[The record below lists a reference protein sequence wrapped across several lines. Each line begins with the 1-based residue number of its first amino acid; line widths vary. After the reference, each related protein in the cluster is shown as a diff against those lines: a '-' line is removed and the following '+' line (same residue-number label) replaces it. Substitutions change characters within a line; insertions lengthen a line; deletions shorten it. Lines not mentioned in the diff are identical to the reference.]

1 MKCINISSYFNLAAL
16 AARGDIALGAL
27 TRLIYDYCGN
37 ENSLCED
44 VQPSITMLK
53 ALTVHVRFLDGH
65 TAIKPAFL
73 SLSSVP
79 SILPLANLSFIYFC
93 FLICVIISSY
103 FVVTFSL
110 AQLPRGVPEAY

>member
-27 TRLIYDYCGN
+27 TQLIYDYCGN

-44 VQPSITMLK
+44 YQPSITMLK
-53 ALTVHVRFLDGH
+53 ALAVHVRFLDDH

-79 SILPLANLSFIYFC
+79 SILPLVNLSFVYFC

-110 AQLPRGVPEAY
+110 ARLPRGVPEAY

>member
-1 MKCINISSYFNLAAL
+1 MTTVEMKTVFV
-16 AARGDIALGAL
+16 R
-27 TRLIYDYCGN
+27 T
-37 ENSLCED
+37 
-44 VQPSITMLK
+44 
-53 ALTVHVRFLDGH
+53 TVHVRFLDDH

-79 SILPLANLSFIYFC
+79 SILPLVNLSFVYFC
-93 FLICVIISSY
+93 FLICVIISCY